1 MSWYDPIPG
10 VNIIGDAVQGKWG
23 DAGKNLATGGL
34 YGIGAASADAISP
47 QDASHGGVAGPA
59 DPAAQARLQQQPDG
73 SWMDPATGQKYSDQS
88 GQVAIQAPSQTSL
101 VTQNNGQGQ
110 NLFGQ
115 LGQSRGQVNGAVNQL
130 GQVYDQ
136 QGNLI
141 SGPNGLTDTR
151 NSFLNTINNPNASSV
166 AKVQLGAGLDSSV
179 ANQRSQAAGAT
190 AGNSFLAER
199 NAANNIGGLNAA
211 TNQSAAL
218 LRAQEVASAQQGL
231 LNTQGKISDVLN
243 GQRDVTYDQG
253 QLGQGQY
260 KADLGGS
267 TAYSQLANNG
277 REAQDKNNMGY
288 AQDKAAANKY
298 VIGKGL
304 QGAQDLGK
312 YLGI

>member
-1 MSWYDPIPG
+1 
-10 VNIIGDAVQGKWG
+10 
-23 DAGKNLATGGL
+23 
-34 YGIGAASADAISP
+34 
-47 QDASHGGVAGPA
+47 
-59 DPAAQARLQQQPDG
+59 
-73 SWMDPATGQKYSDQS
+73 
-88 GQVAIQAPSQTSL
+88 

-166 AKVQLGAGLDSSV
+166 AQVQLGAGLDSSV
-179 ANQRSQAAGAT
+179 ANQRSAAAGAT
-190 AGNSFLAER
+190 AGNSFLAGR

-243 GQRDVTYDQG
+243 NEGSVTNNQG

-267 TAYSQLANNG
+267 TAYSQLANTG
-277 REAQDKNNMGY
+277 REAQDKNNFGY
-288 AQDKAAANKY
+288 ATGKA
-298 VIGKGL
+298 
-304 QGAQDLGK
+304 QGNSTAIHDIINGGTDLAKAGM
-312 YLGI
+312 